1 MSTVTYTN
9 ASQYYTTDQDT
20 WYLDFWNYREIDED
34 STDYYITL
42 TGKYNERPDL
52 LSYDEYGTVDYWW
65 IFAILNKDKLIDPI
79 YDMTEGIVL
88 RLPTLSRLSNLLG

>member
-1 MSTVTYTN
+1 MSTVTYPS
-9 ASQYYTTDQDT
+9 ASPYYSTSQTS
-20 WYLDFWNYREIDED
+20 WYLDFWSYRDIPED

-42 TGKYNERPDL
+42 PGKYQDRPDL

-65 IFAILNKDKLIDPI
+65 IFTILNKDKLIDPI
-79 YDMTEGIVL
+79 YDMKEGMIL